1 MTTRQLP
8 ILHEYEAAAAGADE
22 GLRREVAGGLLYCH
36 HRANTNTSK
45 ALEVS
50 AFAYALIELLI
61 EKGLLTADELNE
73 RKREVGERLLKNYNG
88 RGMHVAIQE
97 SAVDKYEFEGG
108 PAIDCENRIELCR
121 AACCR
126 LKFPLSQQ
134 DLEEGVVRWDLSRPY
149 LIARHPGGYC
159 IHLSDGGG
167 CSVYENRPLPCR
179 AYDCRGDERIW
190 SDFENRVVSPGLE
203 QLMRDTSAA

>member
-1 MTTRQLP
+1 MRELP
-8 ILHEYEAAAAGADE
+8 VLHENGGGGGAE
-22 GLRREVAGGLLYCH
+22 ERLRRELAGGLLYCH

-50 AFAYALIELLI
+50 SFAYALIELLI
-61 EKGLLTADELNE
+61 EKGLLTADELDE

-88 RGMHVAIQE
+88 HGMHVAIQE
-97 SAVDKYEFEGG
+97 SAVDKYEFRDG
-108 PAIDCENRIELCR
+108 PVIDCESRLELCR

-126 LKFPLSQQ
+126 LKFPLSRQ
-134 DLEEGVVRWDLSRPY
+134 DLEEGVVKWDLSRPY

-159 IHLSDGGG
+159 IHLSEGGG
-167 CSVYENRPLPCR
+167 CGVYENRPLPCR

-203 QLMRDTSAA
+203 QLMQETSAA